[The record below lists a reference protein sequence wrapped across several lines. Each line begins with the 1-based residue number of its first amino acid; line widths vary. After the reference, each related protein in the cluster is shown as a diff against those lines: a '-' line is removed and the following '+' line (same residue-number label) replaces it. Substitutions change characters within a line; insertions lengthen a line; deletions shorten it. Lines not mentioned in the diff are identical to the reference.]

1 MKHEIQK
8 IFNDLDDYKRFCIVF
23 GYTYNEACLYD
34 NENVVYAE
42 YTAFKTGKRIAN
54 NWIRD
59 AKIFKR
65 NIFVVNKR
73 VRI

>member
-23 GYTYNEACLYD
+23 GHTYDEACLYD
-34 NENVVYAE
+34 NKNVVYAE
-42 YTAFKTGKRIAN
+42 YTAFKHRKRIAN

-65 NIFVVNKR
+65 NIFVESKHV
-73 VRI
+73 

>member
-1 MKHEIQK
+1 MKHEVQK

-23 GYTYNEACLYD
+23 GHTYNEACLY
-34 NENVVYAE
+34 NNKNVAYAE
-42 YTAFKTGKRIAN
+42 YTAIKHRKRIAN

-65 NIFVVNKR
+65 NIFAENKH
-73 VRI
+73 V